1 MGKAKRVPVM
11 PSPEAELARALA
23 GLSADTR
30 QNMLRSSAAA
40 NDGSWFYETAKRF
53 GIDAAN
59 ELNASV
65 VRRFAELEMVR
76 LLRELRV
83 DQDPSS
89 ELVAKRLIRFGLELF
104 VGELFHADLKDEP
117 GRVYLRVSQCFAYEG
132 VRRAGVHKEYRCG
145 PGQRL
150 AGWLAGIGT
159 SAHITPAI
167 GLCQMAHT
175 GHCTYAVNFDTATS
189 TPAL

>member
-1 MGKAKRVPVM
+1 
-11 PSPEAELARALA
+11 
-23 GLSADTR
+23 
-30 QNMLRSSAAA
+30 MLRSSAAA

-83 DQDPSS
+83 DPDPSCEEAS
-89 ELVAKRLIRFGLELF
+89 KRLIRFGLELF
-104 VGELFHADLKDEP
+104 VGELFHVDVSDEP
-117 GRVYLRVSQCFAYEG
+117 GHVSLRVVQCFAYEG
-132 VRRAGVHKEYRCG
+132 VLRAGVHKEYRCG

-150 AGWLAGIGT
+150 AGWLAGMRA
-159 SAHITPAI
+159 SAQIVPAI

-175 GHCTYAVNFDTATS
+175 GRCAYAVKFETATERTRAAGGS
-189 TPAL
+189 DRASRD